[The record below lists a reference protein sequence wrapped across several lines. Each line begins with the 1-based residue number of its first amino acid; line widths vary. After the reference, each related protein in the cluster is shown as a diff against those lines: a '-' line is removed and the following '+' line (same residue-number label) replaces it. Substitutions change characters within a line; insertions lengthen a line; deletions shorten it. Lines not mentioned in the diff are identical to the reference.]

1 MIITE
6 QQIRELE
13 VYIKN
18 IKELVQKGD
27 VQEVLDAIDDV
38 IVSNIL
44 GNNDEPD
51 EEGIRLQR
59 IYDDILYEN
68 NKGW

>member
-44 GNNDEPD
+44 GNNDEQD

-59 IYDDILYEN
+59 IYDDIFYEN

>member
-59 IYDDILYEN
+59 IYDDIFYEN
-68 NKGW
+68 NQGW